1 MSRAQNLPSAR
12 KCPARLL
19 GSGVYFLYQLFLRIW
34 SIWASSWVPSGLW
47 FESDFFCY
55 FWTFCQWFFSTSLP
69 LTAWTQQSP
78 GSVSE
83 QLWPFR
89 PPRMLK
95 LTVLVI
101 GSIAVFALSPV
112 GVKTFSQDIYLTL
125 VSKMWKTPF
134 VTLLWALSVVSP
146 SSQLWACW
154 WNLTHRIETRLQ
166 ALHHFQ
172 ITSLAFENTL
182 WYLWP

>member
-1 MSRAQNLPSAR
+1 MPSQALGVRCVLFVPAVSQNLEYLSQQLSTF
-12 KCPARLL
+12 RL
-19 GSGVYFLYQLFLRIW
+19 VIW
-34 SIWASSWVPSGLW
+34 VW
-47 FESDFFCY
+47 FFFCY

-69 LTAWTQQSP
+69 LTAWTQQYP

-89 PPRMLK
+89 PPRMVK